1 MVKYHPERKGIQMDS
16 DVRQR
21 ITNGIREVIISM
33 MDKVLNKVLVEDPF
47 LPEQHHASKPLYA
60 ALVPDEV
67 FKGSHFERRFVTPF
81 GTVWERLAMVVA
93 KEVHGC
99 CLKGT
104 TIQGTIRSER
114 LRRIQEVLNR
124 LEHAT
129 RAERQRRH
137 PNWDE
142 ELAYVLAGGGEL
154 VPCPVTC
161 DLFIDSAATGKK
173 YAFELKAPLPNSD
186 QTKVSKEKMLKLL
199 AMTPKTTDFA
209 FYALV
214 YNPYGRREDYAW
226 SFPARWFDMKHD
238 SSVLIGEEFWDLI
251 GGKGTYRTFIDE
263 VNKLGAGYK
272 ETIYRD
278 FLGIDPPQDARG
290 LSLR

>member
-1 MVKYHPERKGIQMDS
+1 MWKGRRMDNE
-16 DVRQR
+16 VRQR
-21 ITNGIREVIISM
+21 IATGIREVIGSM
-33 MDKVLNKVLVEDPF
+33 MDKVLNKVLVDDPF
-47 LPEQHHASKPLYA
+47 LPERHHAAKPLYA
-60 ALVPDEV
+60 ALVPDEI

-93 KEVHGC
+93 REAHGNC
-99 CLKGT
+99 QKGM

-129 RAERQRRH
+129 RTERQRHR
-137 PNWDE
+137 PNWGK

-154 VPCPVTC
+154 IPCPVTC
-161 DLFIDSAATGKK
+161 DLFIESTATGKR

-199 AMTPKTTDFA
+199 AMTPQATDFA

-238 SSVLIGEEFWDLI
+238 PSVLIGEEFWDLI
-251 GGKGTYRTFIDE
+251 GGEGTYRAFIDE

-272 ETIYRD
+272 EAIYRD
-278 FLGIDPPQDARG
+278 FLGIEPPQNAKG
-290 LSLR
+290 LTLK